1 MGVASSVLKA
11 NDIEIRNE
19 ILQGR
24 YLLKKSL
31 TSTLKPPTF
40 KLCVFVSSTFTDTQL
55 ERKFILDELLFE
67 LREEANKYGKYYKI
81 CSWLLL
87 LFYVKKHLIC
97 HL

>member
-31 TSTLKPPTF
+31 TSALKPPTF

-67 LREEANKYGKYYKI
+67 LREEAKKYGKYYKSMAVI
-81 CSWLLL
+81 TILC
-87 LFYVKKHLIC
+87 
-97 HL
+97 